1 MLFVKWQ
8 KFCHDLNVLRTK
20 NMQLIEMGIPIENI
34 YFHDYLIPATSMPL
48 QDNIFNIHTLFI
60 SLPRSLLQTLI
71 NFSPSMDKWL
81 HCYNVWDEIAYP
93 FPNFNGATVEVW
105 EVISNFIPHLT
116 ELVITYPCLD

>member
-1 MLFVKWQ
+1 MEK
-8 KFCHDLNVLRTK
+8 KICHDLNVLRTK

-105 EVISNFIPHLT
+105 EWISNFIPHLT
-116 ELVITYPCLD
+116 GLVITYPCLD